1 MTYTILKTDGLALT
15 SVVNGQIDQVTTDL
29 TLIGKNS
36 TGYGVFINDNFVH
49 LLENFANTSQPNH
62 PLKGQLWF
70 DTTENRLKV
79 YNGKEF
85 VVSGGTLVA
94 STLPSNFTAGD
105 LWIDNV
111 RQQLWF
117 NDGIST
123 KLAGPL
129 YTADQGISGFY
140 VEDRLDI
147 NQLSH
152 TIVYL
157 YVAQTLLGIFSKDAF
172 TLQESINGMPDSL
185 NIGFTASRSLPGLKF
200 NVPVSQASY
209 LISPVDSTL
218 KTTADFIATS
228 GPSQSTGT
236 LSIANDT
243 PLILGPGSDTQFYVS
258 PNLFQIKSNKPAQN
272 FEILTQDQAG
282 QTHPAFFVNASNNR
296 IGINTDSPQSSLDVN
311 GSLTV
316 QGNLNVLGTTTVISS
331 TTLQVAD
338 KNIEIAQGN
347 TDDSLANGGG
357 ITLHGA
363 TNKTFNWV
371 SGTTSWT
378 SSENINLITGHTY
391 KINGQDVITSNSL
404 GYGILSA
411 PNLQTVGDLLYLQV
425 ANIAINNNT
434 ISYIP
439 NGNTGN
445 IVIAPGGTG
454 SVDVDNSKI
463 INVTTPSSATDAAN
477 KEYVDSSVTTM
488 SLSTT
493 LSVGT
498 NPNPNALISTYLG
511 ILFPNNEHRSGT
523 VCRVFVLENSSI
535 RQFVLLGNPLIWTY
549 QAPDLL

>member
-1 MTYTILKTDGLALT
+1 MTYTILKTDGSALT

-94 STLPSNFTAGD
+94 SALPSNFTAGD

-111 RQQLWF
+111 RQQLYF
-117 NDGIST
+117 NDGVST

-140 VEDRLDI
+140 VEDRLDT
-147 NQLSH
+147 NNLSH

-185 NIGFTASRSLPGLKF
+185 GIGFTASTYPGLKF
-200 NVPVSQASY
+200 NVPVTQSSY
-209 LISPVDSTL
+209 LVSPVDGTL
-218 KTTADFIATS
+218 KTSADFISTS

-243 PLILGPGSDTQFYVS
+243 PLILGPGSDAQFYVT
-258 PNLFQIKSNKPAQN
+258 PNLFQIKSNKPSQN
-272 FEILTQDQAG
+272 FEILTQDQSG
-282 QTHPAFFVNASNNR
+282 QTHPAFFINATNNR
-296 IGINTDSPQSSLDVN
+296 IGVNTDSPQSSLDIN
-311 GSLTV
+311 GDVTV
-316 QGNLNVLGTTTVISS
+316 QGNLNVLGTTTVINS
-331 TTLQVAD
+331 TTLQVTD
-338 KNIEIAQGN
+338 KNIEIAEGN
-347 TDDSLANGGG
+347 TDDTLANGGG

-363 TNKTFNWV
+363 TSKTINWINN
-371 SGTTSWT
+371 TASWT
-378 SSENINLITGHTY
+378 SSENINLASGRSY
-391 KINGQDVITSNSL
+391 KINGQDVITNNSL

-411 PNLQTVGDLLYLQV
+411 PNLQTIGSLLYLQA
-425 ANIAINNNT
+425 ANIAINNNV

-439 NGNTGN
+439 SGNTGD

-454 SVDVDNSKI
+454 SVNVDNSRI
-463 INVTTPSSATDAAN
+463 INVTTPTSANDAAT
-477 KEYVDSSVTTM
+477 KEYVDSSVQQL
-488 SLSTT
+488 SLTAT
-493 LSVGT
+493 LSVGS
-498 NPNPNALISTYLG
+498 NPSPNALISTYLG
-511 ILFPNNEHRSGT
+511 ILFPNTEHRSGT
-523 VCRVFVLENSSI
+523 VCRVFVLEDSSI
-535 RQFVLLGNPLIWTY
+535 RQFVLLGNPLTWTY
-549 QAPDLL
+549 QPPNLL